1 MAAAHLGSASTS
13 YRTTGLP
20 PSYSGGRQ
28 ARVMEECVAATAA
41 GGASDSGGVAAVRA
55 SHSGLHCPRPSAFSA
70 RTLNR

>member
-1 MAAAHLGSASTS
+1 
-13 YRTTGLP
+13 
-20 PSYSGGRQ
+20 
-28 ARVMEECVAATAA
+28 MEECVAATAA